1 MPAMPSLMQ
10 DVAARAGVS
19 VTTVSHVLN
28 STRPVAH
35 ATRDRVLSAARELN
49 YYKNA
54 SARLLARGRSDAY
67 GLIISDI
74 ENPFFA
80 ELIKAFEIACLEK
93 GMTTLLSTT
102 NYNTEQARKAVRRM
116 IESKVAGVAVLTSQL
131 DAELIEELIASSTPM
146 VLLDGEKI
154 LPWRSSVHV
163 DQHPGAFQA
172 VQHLRELGHTRFGF
186 IAGPSHRVSAANY
199 RRAVVLAIADAE
211 LPPPQVLETSN
222 TPEAGAAA
230 ILEWLSRG
238 ELPTAILCGN
248 DLCAFG
254 AMGAIVEAGLRIP
267 DDVSVVGADDIAF
280 ARFSHPPLTTVR
292 IPRDLAGRA
301 AFDALQRMIKSKRRT
316 GREYAIRTLLVVRQS
331 TGPARKHSI

>member
-154 LPWRSSVHV
+154 LPGRSSVHV

-172 VQHLRELGHTRFGF
+172 VQHLRELGHT
-186 IAGPSHRVSAANY
+186 
-199 RRAVVLAIADAE
+199 
-211 LPPPQVLETSN
+211 
-222 TPEAGAAA
+222 
-230 ILEWLSRG
+230 
-238 ELPTAILCGN
+238 
-248 DLCAFG
+248 
-254 AMGAIVEAGLRIP
+254 
-267 DDVSVVGADDIAF
+267 
-280 ARFSHPPLTTVR
+280 
-292 IPRDLAGRA
+292 
-301 AFDALQRMIKSKRRT
+301 
-316 GREYAIRTLLVVRQS
+316 
-331 TGPARKHSI
+331 

>member
-1 MPAMPSLMQ
+1 MPATPSLMQ

-28 STRPVAH
+28 ATRPVAH
-35 ATRDRVLSAARELN
+35 DTRDRVLNAARELN

-54 SARLLARGRSDAY
+54 SARLLARGRSDAF

-80 ELIKAFEIACLEK
+80 ELIKAFEIACLEQ

-102 NYNTEQARKAVRRM
+102 NYDTEQAGKAVRRM
-116 IESKVAGVAVLTSQL
+116 IESKVAGVAVMTSQL
-131 DAELIEELIASSTPM
+131 DSDLIDELIGSSTPV
-146 VLLDGEKI
+146 VLLDSEKI
-154 LPWRSSVHV
+154 LPGRSSVHV
-163 DQHPGAFQA
+163 DQRPGAVEA
-172 VQHLRELGHTRFGF
+172 VRHLQDLGHTRFGF

-199 RRAVVLAIADAE
+199 RHAVLQAISDAA
-211 LPPPQVLETSN
+211 LPQPQVLETSN

-230 ILEWLSRG
+230 IREWLSQG
-238 ELPTAILCGN
+238 NLPTAVLCGN
-248 DLCAFG
+248 DLCALG
-254 AMGAIVEAGLRIP
+254 AMGAIVEAGLKIP

-301 AFDALQRMIKSKRRT
+301 AFDALQRMIKTKRRT
-316 GREYAIRTLLVVRQS
+316 GREYPIRTLLVVRQS
-331 TGPARKHSI
+331 TGPAPQNSI